1 MRSND
6 SYLFQS
12 KLFNVDNNSN
22 ILFNIFGNPYVNM
35 EDFLKNFYVKEK
47 EPGIIYPLND
57 LLINLSQSILVPA
70 PILPLNE
77 IEKGKEAKI
86 SALNFNSSNS
96 NKKKYVFK
104 VNYPDKTS
112 LFTNTE
118 NPPILEVKDSDI
130 SFLKRKKRM
139 PRKYNKD
146 NIRKKIKREFLNNVL
161 IKKLNQKLK
170 SFGSNLYFLRFPQ
183 SFVGDILIRTN
194 REILNMKLR
203 EIFEKKEIINPMN
216 GIDLMNYEH
225 NLKVVK
231 SGDITENEE
240 FQKILNMTYCELFEE
255 YLNSDEFKIDVVIQ
269 LKQKK
274 MTDDYIKKYI
284 YLSKHFI
291 EFFRE

>member
-1 MRSND
+1 MHAND
-6 SYLFQS
+6 SYFIQS

-104 VNYPDKTS
+104 VNYPDKIS

-231 SGDITENEE
+231 SGDITKNEE

>member
-1 MRSND
+1 MHAND
-6 SYLFQS
+6 SYFIQS

-47 EPGIIYPLND
+47 ELGIIYPLND

-104 VNYPDKTS
+104 VNYPDKIS

-231 SGDITENEE
+231 SGDITKNEE